1 MAALRAVSW
10 TLESGANV
18 RHEGG
23 ILHPRARQRLS
34 PACLHKA
41 ESAAIAGRPL
51 SVAAPAH
58 IKRSSWL
65 RLISLNS
72 SAGAGSIAN
81 WPEDSGVPG
90 SSSPHDS
97 TASSVNER
105 HLEERATGNVSFVQV
120 WCTHFTLPYDRHA
133 KLYVDRWKCIIYATA
148 SYIDTANVCLSRAGH
163 CQSDEHPSGKIFL
176 AMLASLKG
184 SAL

>member
-23 ILHPRARQRLS
+23 ILHPRARRRLS
-34 PACLHKA
+34 ACRRQHLQQAK
-41 ESAAIAGRPL
+41 SAAIAGRPL
-51 SVAAPAH
+51 SDAAPAH

-72 SAGAGSIAN
+72 SAGAGSISN

-90 SSSPHDS
+90 SSRPHDS

-105 HLEERATGNVSFVQV
+105 HLQERATGNVSFVQV
-120 WCTHFTLPYDRHA
+120 WCTRFILPYDRHA
-133 KLYVDRWKCIIYATA
+133 KLAFDRWT
-148 SYIDTANVCLSRAGH
+148 
-163 CQSDEHPSGKIFL
+163 
-176 AMLASLKG
+176 
-184 SAL
+184 